1 MMVTLANGKCCR
13 HKDPSAKNKKFREW
27 LLELYLYGKPIEP
40 LIPCN
45 FRFVAQ
51 PHYIQ
56 LLVRWDGQ
64 TSQRKN
70 TTTYSGSHNKC
81 KAWKTYMA
89 ISTYISSVA
98 PTFIQHSL
106 YKYAAKGT
114 HTHTHCA
121 QNAQAHGL
129 AVDSVIWGIEEWWFR
144 LPMGTS
150 PRQSPSATPGIHVRP
165 QLVQNVHLM

>member
-1 MMVTLANGKCCR
+1 M
-13 HKDPSAKNKKFREW
+13 
-27 LLELYLYGKPIEP
+27 LELYLYGKPIEP

-70 TTTYSGSHNKC
+70 TTTFSGSHNKC

-114 HTHTHCA
+114 HTHTHTVPRTPKPMAWPWIQLTGALKSGGSDCLWA
-121 QNAQAHGL
+121 PHQGRALLPLL
-129 AVDSVIWGIEEWWFR
+129 AF
-144 LPMGTS
+144 MC
-150 PRQSPSATPGIHVRP
+150 
-165 QLVQNVHLM
+165 VHNLCKMCI